1 MPDTHELLSKFAATI
16 SGEPLRVAERAPE
29 PWAQPMNSIG
39 NVLQKRQSNGGHALF
54 GWAFL
59 ERESSQY
66 GAYLVAV
73 HHAIWIAEGSTVGV
87 DITPLHQDPKYQ
99 PYCPG
104 GKLLFLLD
112 ATALP
117 KKIGSALAPLP
128 SRFFAATED
137 PALAAYVESLNS
149 EEQAHFR
156 RLEGS
161 LS

>member
-1 MPDTHELLSKFAATI
+1 
-16 SGEPLRVAERAPE
+16 
-29 PWAQPMNSIG
+29 MNSIG
-39 NVLQKRQSNGGHALF
+39 NVLQKVQSNRGHALF

-59 ERESSQY
+59 ERESALH

-87 DITPLHQDPKYQ
+87 DITPLHESAKYQ
-99 PYCPG
+99 PYRPG

-112 ATALP
+112 TNALP
-117 KKIGSALAPLP
+117 KKIGGALAPLP
-128 SRFFAATED
+128 SRFFAATDD
-137 PALAAYVESLNS
+137 PSLAAYVENLNN

-156 RLEGS
+156 RLEGT